1 MNILKKHDILNK
13 KRQFLTKELGQEKLE
28 KVIAAVEKLI
38 ETENITLTQLTDVTQ
53 YLHTD
58 SGFLLPTQKA

>member
-28 KVIAAVEKLI
+28 KVIAAKRARLE
-38 ETENITLTQLTDVTQ
+38 
-53 YLHTD
+53 
-58 SGFLLPTQKA
+58 PTTTRRQN